1 MWIMFILKSKYGNYF
16 KRVKTERE
24 AEMLIKKG
32 YTLVEEQTENVDFNK
47 MKVSEL
53 EALAKAKGI
62 DLSECKN
69 REEKLAK
76 IKEFIEK

>member
-1 MWIMFILKSKYGNYF
+1 MFTLKNKYGNVY
-16 KRVKTERE
+16 KKVNTERE
-24 AEMLIKKG
+24 RDELLKGG
-32 YTLVEEQTENVDFNK
+32 YTLVEESTETEFDK

-53 EALAKAKGI
+53 EALAESKGI